1 MMVNHSHIKSF
12 LPSQSSDYVFSV
24 IAGISVPFKIE
35 IKKQRKTCYGDYR
48 RYSNGNHK
56 ISLNNNLKPEV
67 FLLTLLHEIA
77 HLVTFLKYG
86 RTIKPHGIEWKL
98 NYKMLMLPLINDCV
112 FNTKL
117 LPLIANHFKN
127 PKASID
133 SNHQLSLLLKGE
145 ILNPSKKFVFQIE
158 NGSIFTVDKKR
169 KFVKEGKKT
178 KRVVC
183 KDLESGKRYLFH
195 PNIEVELVK

>member
-1 MMVNHSHIKSF
+1 MIVNHSHINSF
-12 LPSQSSDYVFSV
+12 LPSESIDYVTSV
-24 IAGISVPFKIE
+24 LAEISVPFKIE
-35 IKKQRKTCYGDYR
+35 IKIQRKTCYGDYK
-48 RYSNGNHK
+48 RYPNGSHK
-56 ISLNNNLKPEV
+56 ISLNNNLKPEA
-67 FLLTLLHEIA
+67 FLITLLHEIA

-86 RTIKPHGIEWKL
+86 RNIKPHGTEWKL
-98 NYKMLMLPLINDCV
+98 NYKMLMLPLINDSV
-112 FNTKL
+112 FSSKL

-133 SNHQLSLLLKGE
+133 SDHQLSFLLKGE
-145 ILNPSKKFVFQIE
+145 LSNSAKKFVFQIE
-158 NGSIFTVDKKR
+158 NGSIFTLDKKR

-178 KRVVC
+178 KRMVC